1 MGTVDTHLSAGRR
14 FSRTRVAAS
23 SAVVAATALA
33 AVFAGSSGNAQ
44 AAPSFTNPTFN
55 MNIGKAGG
63 AFVYPFG
70 MAWDPTVSDSTG
82 TEPGSLLVD
91 DYNNYN
97 VKRFGSDGTYMTT
110 YGSKGGKTGQFSE
123 QPSEIAV
130 NPNDGS
136 YVVAF
141 AFNGY
146 GYMKFSSNGTFL
158 YKVTNP
164 VAYYAPFIAVNPQTP
179 LAGGTASGEVYLVQS
194 TGLSKSS
201 PNIVLRYNAN
211 GTPMS
216 PAQFGTN
223 GTNCAKG
230 QFGVIRGID
239 VDNFGNVFVNDV
251 SNHCI
256 QVFSSTGVFEGSF
269 GNKTELSANTRGMK
283 LDRTNDVVYV
293 ADAAKEDVAAFNFTY
308 TGTHTVTT
316 GTFAG
321 YIGTSELS
329 QGGTC
334 SGNGVLDAP
343 RDIAVGPDG
352 TVYVSDYACWE
363 IDVFHPL
370 FDTTDGAGVWANQ
383 FPNPSIPAPLGQF
396 NGPNGVAVSQDGST
410 VYVADTFNQ
419 RIQEF
424 NGPSSTTGTPGTPVQ
439 QWGSR
444 LPNLD
449 GAFSMDYP
457 RGVAIDPTDGS
468 VWVSDTRSGYIKQY
482 TTTNSPPSA
491 PTVTFDQDFG
501 GEGIAP
507 GQFFYSD
514 GITAAAGPLGS
525 IGTLFN
531 PTTLY
536 IPDSGIGY
544 FQVMQDLPNST
555 QTALVWQT
563 VAEFPCGI
571 LVEPD
576 VFNGCTGSA
585 VDALGNI
592 YAADYNEGTVQE
604 FTPTVD
610 SSGIPSYTLTQTIN
624 LPGDK
629 PLGGPY
635 GVAISGNTMYVTQST
650 KNSVSAFDITVPA
663 AAAYLGT
670 WGTKGTG
677 NGQLNRP
684 LGIAVD
690 GAGDVYVDDYGNGRI
705 VVFNPPAL

>member
-1 MGTVDTHLSAGRR
+1 MGTGTVDTHVGAGQRL
-14 FSRTRVAAS
+14 SRTRMAAS

-33 AVFAGSSGNAQ
+33 AVFAGSTGNAQ

-70 MAWDPTVSDSTG
+70 MAWDPTTSDSTPG
-82 TEPGSLLVD
+82 GSLLVD
-91 DYNNYN
+91 DYNNYD
-97 VKRFGSDGTYMTT
+97 VKRFGSDGAYMTS
-110 YGSKGGKTGQFSE
+110 YSSKGKKPGQFSE

-130 NPNDGS
+130 NPTNGNF
-136 YVVAF
+136 VVAF

-146 GYMKFSSNGTFL
+146 GYEQFNSSGQLMFPAVYNAA
-158 YKVTNP
+158 
-164 VAYYAPFIAVNPQTP
+164 AYYAPFIGMSAT
-179 LAGGTASGEVYLVQS
+179 GEVYLVQS
-194 TGLSKSS
+194 TGLNKTAPNVVFMYSS
-201 PNIVLRYNAN
+201 TGQSL
-211 GTPMS
+211 G
-216 PAQFGTN
+216 QFGTN
-223 GTNCAKG
+223 GTNCSKG
-230 QFGVIRGID
+230 QFGLIRGID
-239 VDNFGNVFVNDV
+239 VDKYGNVFVNDV

-256 QVFSSTGVFEGSF
+256 QVFTSTGVFEGFF
-269 GNKTELSANTRGMK
+269 GIRSQLSANTRGMK
-283 LDRTNDVVYV
+283 LDTNNEVSTNAGVAYI
-293 ADAAKEDVAAFNFTY
+293 ADAAKEDVVAYNFTLNP
-308 TGTHTVTT
+308 TTHKLASGTIA
-316 GTFAG
+316 GT
-321 YIGTSELS
+321 IGTSELS

-352 TVYVSDYACWE
+352 TVYVSDYACWTV
-363 IDVFHPL
+363 DAFHPL
-370 FDTTDGAGVWANQ
+370 YDTTDGPGVWITQ
-383 FPNPSIPAPLGQF
+383 IPSPSVPAPLGVF
-396 NGPNGVAVSQDGST
+396 NGPNGVAVSPDGST

-424 NGPSSTTGTPGTPVQ
+424 NGPSSTVATPGTPVQ

-449 GAFSMDYP
+449 GDFSMDYP

-468 VWVSDTRSGYIKQY
+468 VWISDTRSGYIKQY

-501 GEGIAP
+501 GEGLDP

-514 GITAAAGPLGS
+514 GITAAAGPPGDL
-525 IGTLFN
+525 LDFVN

-544 FQVMQDLPNST
+544 FQVMQYVPDGSGGGAYT
-555 QTALVWQT
+555 T

-592 YAADYNEGTVQE
+592 YAADYNDGTVQE
-604 FTPTVD
+604 FSPTPTGAE
-610 SSGIPSYTLTQTIN
+610 GIPTYALTQTIN

-650 KNSVSAFDITVPA
+650 KNSVSAFDITNPT
-663 AAAYLGT
+663 AAAYLST

-684 LGIAVD
+684 LGIATD
-690 GAGDVYVDDYGNGRI
+690 AAGDIYVVDYGNGRI